1 LKTNRKWLYL
11 SDELEIDHTAD
22 DERLKEVLNELG
34 RDEMFD
40 KLWDE
45 ATAKVEQPSPPQ
57 KEIRLTDL
65 QREMDEFKRSL
76 DNVEGARAGPF
87 FAICFYV
94 RDQSQ
99 TRLRTVTSS
108 PKRLVRWSI
117 MVRQSPYA

>member
-65 QREMDEFKRSL
+65 QREMDEFQRSL
-76 DNVEGARAGPF
+76 D
-87 FAICFYV
+87 I
-94 RDQSQ
+94 
-99 TRLRTVTSS
+99 TRRREEQRRE
-108 PKRLVRWSI
+108 KRRKANLTKFLDW
-117 MVRQSPYA
+117 